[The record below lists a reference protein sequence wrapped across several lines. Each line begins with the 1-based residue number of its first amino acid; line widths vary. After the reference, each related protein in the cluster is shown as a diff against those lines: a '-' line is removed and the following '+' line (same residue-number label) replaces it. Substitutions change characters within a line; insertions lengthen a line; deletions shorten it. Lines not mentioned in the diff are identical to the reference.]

1 LSLQAPHKLEKRCI
15 KEALM
20 LGKNMSHTLSLLS
33 KGLKDI
39 KKINQ
44 KEKTDLYSTY
54 LKPFNSK

>member
-1 LSLQAPHKLEKRCI
+1 
-15 KEALM
+15 M